1 MRNRGKKNDLGKGR
15 YRGNKN
21 NNQEEDMLHNIKKRK
36 QVQKAQSGMKT
47 LEYTRAEKEDKQQQV
62 SFATQGSP

>member
-1 MRNRGKKNDLGKGR
+1 MICRKADTEGTKIIIRKKTYCTTARKE
-15 YRGNKN
+15 NKLRRQN
-21 NNQEEDMLHNIKKRK
+21 
-36 QVQKAQSGMKT
+36 GMKT